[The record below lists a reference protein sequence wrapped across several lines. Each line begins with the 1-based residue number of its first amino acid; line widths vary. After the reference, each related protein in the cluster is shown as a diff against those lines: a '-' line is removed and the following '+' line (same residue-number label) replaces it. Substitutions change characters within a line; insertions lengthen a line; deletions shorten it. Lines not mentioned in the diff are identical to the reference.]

1 MAIDVQCAT
10 HNNKGVKWI
19 VFLLLT
25 GWVLTVNTFLA
36 YGAPPLSNSPS
47 RDAYDESTQTTLS
60 GIVRD
65 EDGNP
70 IPGVTVSSKQSGKST
85 ATDNEGRYQLSLAA
99 DDETLIFSFVG
110 YVTQEADISTQVT
123 LNQTTLDI
131 VLVADPMAL
140 EEVVVVG
147 YGTQKRAT
155 LTGSISEVKGAEIV
169 KSPQPNLS
177 NSLAGRF
184 SGVVISNR
192 SGEPGYDGS
201 NITIRGL
208 ATTGSNSVLVVVDG
222 IPGQVGGLERLDPN
236 DIESVSVLKD
246 ASAAIYGNRAAN
258 GVILV
263 TTKRGKSGKPTI
275 NYSFNQGFSSPTR
288 LPQMADAPTYAQ
300 MMNEIN
306 YDANP
311 AGGMNQAYS
320 EEEIQKFRDGSD
332 PILYPNQD
340 WIAATLKNTAPQN
353 QHNLSVNGGNNDI
366 KYFLSLGTVRQDAI
380 YKNGATKYK
389 QYNVRSNIDANIN
402 ERLTV
407 SLSLSGRQENRT
419 FPQVGAGDIFRSI
432 YRAKPIIAA
441 YYPNGLPTTGI
452 ENNNPAVQ
460 VTDIGG
466 TAESPTQV
474 FNGILRGSYQMPG
487 VTGLSVDGFFS
498 ADKSN
503 TFNKSFSKPYLLYSY
518 NDGEYNSVIVGG
530 NNNAATLIE
539 SQRQESLI
547 TSNIKLNYARAF
559 GQHHVDAFVGYEQS
573 SNHLEYFDAQR
584 FNYLST
590 LLPELSQGGSAAT
603 DYLNSGYSSRYN
615 RRSVIS
621 RLAYNFDER
630 YLFEGQLRAD
640 GSSIFPEGKQ
650 WGYFPSA
657 SVGWRISKEA
667 WFSGVSFVD
676 DLKLRASYGT
686 LGNDNV
692 NAFQYFDNY
701 VLVGNGLVAINDG
714 TPVIQPNI
722 RLAKLANENITWE
735 VAKKLDIGINT
746 VLFKHFSL
754 EAIYFNQKRTDILAT
769 RNASLP
775 GSSGIVNPFGSD
787 PLVPSE
793 NIGKVN
799 SSGLEGTIGYQRPGE
814 FSWGISAN
822 LTYAKSK
829 IVFIDEASGTLE
841 HQRQTGR
848 PLNTY
853 LLYRSTGIFRTQED
867 LDAHPHVTGAKLG
880 DLIYED
886 YDNNGVINADDQ
898 MRTKYGNIPE
908 IAYGFSLNA
917 SYRNFDVAV
926 LFAGQGRVSQYVLP
940 ESGSVGNFYSSWADN
955 RYSVNNLNGT
965 FPRVTERASNA
976 ISGGL
981 YNNTFWLNDA
991 SFLRLKNVEV
1001 GYNIHAPFLDR
1012 AKITGLRLYANGF
1025 NLFTITKVKDYDP
1038 EGSNGS
1044 GQSYPD
1050 GAYGS
1055 GQFYPQ
1061 QRIVNVGVNVKF

>member
-1 MAIDVQCAT
+1 MNIIYELKHVPAYCRCALIT
-10 HNNKGVKWI
+10 LALMTSGFYLAPNSYAESREAHANQNQRSI
-19 VFLLLT
+19 T
-25 GWVLTVNTFLA
+25 GKVT
-36 YGAPPLSNSPS
+36 
-47 RDAYDESTQTTLS
+47 
-60 GIVRD
+60 D
-65 EDGNP
+65 EDGLP
-70 IPGVTVSSKQSGKST
+70 LPGVSIKVKNAGTGT
-85 ATDNEGRYQLSLAA
+85 TTNEEGMYQLLVPDGSVVLV
-99 DDETLIFSFVG
+99 FSYVG
-110 YVTQEADISTQVT
+110 YMPQEVEIGGQQRIDVVLKADAQS
-123 LNQTTLDI
+123 LG
-131 VLVADPMAL
+131 
-140 EEVVVVG
+140 EVVVVG
-147 YGTQKRAT
+147 YGTQKKAT
-155 LTGSISEVKGAEIV
+155 VTGSISEVKGADIV

-184 SGVVISNR
+184 SGVVINNR

-222 IPGQVGGLERLDPN
+222 IPGQIGGLERLDPN

-275 NYSFNQGFSSPTR
+275 SYSFNQGFSSPTR
-288 LPQMADAPTYAQ
+288 LPKMADAPTYAQ
-300 MMNEIN
+300 IMNEIN

-311 AGGMNQAYS
+311 AGGLNQAYT

-332 PILYPNQD
+332 PLFYPNQD
-340 WIAATLKNTAPQN
+340 WIDATLKNTALQN
-353 QHNLSVNGGNNDI
+353 QHNLSVNGGNEDV
-366 KYFLSLGTVRQDAI
+366 KYFLSLGLINQDAI
-380 YKNGATKYK
+380 YKDGATKYK
-389 QYNVRSNIDANIN
+389 QYNFRSNVDANIN
-402 ERLTV
+402 ERFKM
-407 SLSLSGRQENRT
+407 SLSLSGRQEDRT

-460 VTDIGG
+460 VTDIAG
-466 TAESPTQV
+466 TANSPKQV
-474 FNGILRGSYQMPG
+474 LNGILRGSYQIPG
-487 VTGLSVDGFFS
+487 VDGLSVDGFFS
-498 ADKSN
+498 VDKSN
-503 TFNKSFSKPYLLYSY
+503 TFSKSFSKPYLLYSY

-530 NNNAATLIE
+530 NNNAATLTE
-539 SQRQESLI
+539 SQTQESLI
-547 TSNIKLNYARAF
+547 TSNIKLNYVKAI
-559 GQHHVDAFVGYEQS
+559 GKHNVDAFVGYEQS
-573 SNHLEYFDAQR
+573 SNLLEYFDAQR

-630 YLFEGQLRAD
+630 YLFEGQLRVD

-657 SVGWRISKEA
+657 SVGWRISKED
-667 WFSGVSFVD
+667 WFNESISFVD
-676 DLKLRASYGT
+676 DLKLRASYGS

-701 VLVGNGLVAINDG
+701 VLVGNGFVAVNDG
-714 TPVIQPNI
+714 MPIIQPNVS
-722 RLAKLANENITWE
+722 LAKLANPNITWE
-735 VAKKLDIGINT
+735 VAKKLDIGINAAFLKYFT
-746 VLFKHFSL
+746 L
-754 EAIYFNQKRTDILAT
+754 EAIYFQQKRSDILAT

-775 GSSGIVNPFGSD
+775 GSSGIVNPFDSD

-799 SSGLEGTIGYQRPGE
+799 SSGLEGTLGFQKLGE
-814 FSWGISAN
+814 FSWGVSAN

-829 IVFIDEASGTLE
+829 IIFIDEASGTLDY
-841 HQRQTGR
+841 QRQTGL
-848 PLNTY
+848 PMNTY
-853 LLYRSTGIFRTQED
+853 LLYNSIGMFRTQED
-867 LDAHPHVTGAKLG
+867 LDAYPHVTGAKLG

-886 YDNNGVINADDQ
+886 YNGDGVINADD
-898 MRTKYGNIPE
+898 MLRTKYGNIPE
-908 IAYGFSLNA
+908 ITYGFSLNA
-917 SYRNFDVAV
+917 GYRNFDISV

-955 RYSVNNLNGT
+955 RYSISNPEGT

-976 ISGGL
+976 ISGGQ

-991 SFLRLKNVEV
+991 SFLRLKNVEL
-1001 GYNIHAPFLDR
+1001 GYNVKAPFLER
-1012 AKITGLRLYANGF
+1012 IKVSGLRFYASGF
-1025 NLFTITKVKDYDP
+1025 NLFTITKVEDYDP
-1038 EGSNGS
+1038 EGSS
-1044 GQSYPD
+1044 
-1050 GAYGS
+1050 GS

-1061 QRIVNVGVNVKF
+1061 QRIVNLGVNVKF